1 MSDALVISK
10 LEDSAAGRALQAATQ
25 APLSNFVT
33 FTSSLVSNVF
43 DTLVENSI
51 KQTRA
56 YADLVA
62 SVAGTVTDF
71 ETKTLGG
78 TIDEATLKY
87 LNDVVLPTYGGT
99 PAPLTAVPTSGNTT
113 FTNLQ
118 VTEVYAGITAKIGTT
133 EQAFTDPGMFTVGTG
148 TTPTGSIASADLFE
162 FTKALLKKQVHR
174 TYDDLRALVALG
186 VQYIVIDNGTLKTS
200 LTFHTDSV
208 DSQSSDTTNTRTD
221 FSTRSRN
228 FGGYIAHRGST
239 SFGGKIAGFF
249 LGRSVS
255 NSFGGSYSD
264 SSYSST
270 LNVNVVNEKK
280 SAVTNLAIDIAGSLE
295 LHFRT
300 NTFPPVNG

>member
-1 MSDALVISK
+1 MGVRNAKIGDRGGRLTRFGLGCHYMVSNKKINVRRPSNQQARRLRGGTCAAGGDA
-10 LEDSAAGRALQAATQ
+10 SAA
-25 APLSNFVT
+25 SNFVT
-33 FTSSLVSNVF
+33 FTSTLVSNVF

-113 FTNLQ
+113 FTSTQ

-228 FGGYIAHRGST
+228 FGRLHRASRLDIVRRQDRGFLPRP
-239 SFGGKIAGFF
+239 FG
-249 LGRSVS
+249 
-255 NSFGGSYSD
+255 
-264 SSYSST
+264 
-270 LNVNVVNEKK
+270 
-280 SAVTNLAIDIAGSLE
+280 LE
-295 LHFRT
+295 FVRR
-300 NTFPPVNG
+300 

>member
-25 APLSNFVT
+25 APLSNFVD
-33 FTSSLVSNVF
+33 FTSTLVSNVF
-43 DTLVENSI
+43 DTLVDNSI

-62 SVAGTVTDF
+62 AVAGTVTDF
-71 ETKTLGG
+71 ETKTLGNN
-78 TIDEATLKY
+78 IDDAALKY
-87 LNDVVLPTYGGT
+87 LNDVVLPTYGG
-99 PAPLTAVPTSGNTT
+99 LPTSFTAKPTTGNTT
-113 FTNLQ
+113 FTKP
-118 VTEVYAGITAKIGTT
+118 EVAEAYAGVVATIGTD
-133 EQAFTDPGMFTVGTG
+133 EKAFADVFTVGTG
-148 TTPTGSIASADLFE
+148 TTPSSIASTDLFD
-162 FTKALLKKQVHR
+162 FTIALLKKQVHR
-174 TYDDLRALVALG
+174 TYDDLRSLVALG

-208 DSQSSDTTNTRTD
+208 DSASSDATNTRTD
-221 FSTRSRN
+221 FSTRTRN

-264 SSYSST
+264 TSYSST

-280 SAVTNLAIDIAGSLE
+280 SAVTNLSIDIAGSLE

-300 NTFPPVNG
+300 NSFPPVTNG